1 MRNFW
6 GALAFFAAS
15 AALAASGGAF
25 SSAFEAPR
33 GSEGSRWQRADSV
46 NSPRGTA
53 GGAEEARQN
62 PNTAAPKSGGSRWQA
77 GGGNGAAAEKSGGA
91 KSGGFFSAPPD
102 SKGSRWQRGG
112 REPAGKAYLV
122 CAFKLEGAVS
132 KPQAEFVARAAAAAS
147 AKGADAL
154 IVDMNRPP

>member
-25 SSAFEAPR
+25 SSAFDAPR
-33 GSEGSRWQRADSV
+33 GSEGSRWQRADSG
-46 NSPRGTA
+46 NSPRSGV
-53 GGAEEARQN
+53 GDAEETRKN
-62 PNTAAPKSGGSRWQA
+62 PKTAAPKSGGSRWQA

-112 REPAGKAYLV
+112 EPAGKVYLV
-122 CAFKLEGAVS
+122 CACTLEGAV
-132 KPQAEFVARAAAAAS
+132 A
-147 AKGADAL
+147 
-154 IVDMNRPP
+154 